1 VNPSPTPPELFDVP
15 IASWALLVSLLSF
28 GIAMVAL
35 GWQVTK
41 HFLDGGR
48 VKVYLNTA
56 ALEPDVMVATRRD
69 GRFALTDAGVVAS
82 VTRGYALE
90 VAQLVVENPGRI
102 PVTIYSPG
110 LAISG
115 HGKRR
120 HTLTPRMFT
129 TRDTFGADH
138 AISDTVVRLESYGRV
153 TFLLDYWSVVPR
165 LLAQAPRHRLVIRGF
180 VSVAGRTK
188 RPQKSTW
195 RLRWRLQRGDYTAIP
210 GSPKF
215 SPFAVLWRELY
226 VHLPEHEDPSRPATS
241 GRTLT
246 RSMAGGLL
254 LEAMSEFNECPSR
267 EVLQKALEDGAR
279 KDGVRFPALGF
290 ALLEGYLALDRM
302 EGHLTAWD
310 EGLMRPAQRD
320 EDVDGPDAFP
330 SITEPVAEAED

>member
-1 VNPSPTPPELFDVP
+1 MNPSLTPPELFGVP
-15 IASWALLVSLLSF
+15 MASWALLVSLLSF

-56 ALEPDVMVATRRD
+56 VLEPEIMVATMRS
-69 GRFALTDAGVVAS
+69 GRFSLTDEGVAAS
-82 VTRGYALE
+82 VTRGHALE

-153 TFLLDYWSVVPR
+153 TFLLDYWSVATH
-165 LLAQAPRHRLVIRGF
+165 LLEQAPRRRLAIRGF
-180 VSVAGRTK
+180 VSVAGRTR
-188 RPQKSTW
+188 RPQKSSW
-195 RLRWRLQRGDYTAIP
+195 KLRWRLRQGDYTAIP
-210 GSPKF
+210 GSPQF
-215 SPFAVLWRELY
+215 TPFAVLWRELY
-226 VHLPEHEDPSRPATS
+226 VHLPEQEDSSRPATS
-241 GRTLT
+241 GRSLT
-246 RSMAGGLL
+246 RSMAGHLL
-254 LEAMSEFNECPSR
+254 VAAMSKFDARPSR
-267 EVLQKALEDGAR
+267 ELLQEALEDEAR
-279 KDGVRFPALGF
+279 EYGVRFPAIGF
-290 ALLEGYLALDRM
+290 ALFEGYRALDRM
-302 EGHLTAWD
+302 EGNLTAWD
-310 EGLMRPAQRD
+310 DSLMRSAQQD
-320 EDVDGPDAFP
+320 EHVDVPDVPP
-330 SITEPVAEAED
+330 SAAKPVPDVGN